1 MSFYRY
7 HVFFCTNSRPPEAP
21 RPSCG
26 QCSSEPLRAYAK
38 QRIAELNLSGP
49 SRVRITQAGC
59 MERCEQGPAVVIYPE
74 GIWYRCSSVADVDAI
89 IEEHLMKGRVVER
102 LRI

>member
-1 MSFYRY
+1 
-7 HVFFCTNSRPPEAP
+7 
-21 RPSCG
+21 
-26 QCSSEPLRAYAK
+26 
-38 QRIAELNLSGP
+38 
-49 SRVRITQAGC
+49 
-59 MERCEQGPAVVIYPE
+59 VVIYPE